1 MLENVPSAIGHA
13 LSSIRPGL
21 GKLTTANPELTAP
34 ETLRITSDAFA
45 HEGAM
50 PVRYTEDGAKVSPP
64 LRFDEVPA
72 EARSLALVVEDADSP
87 TPAPLCHALVWAI
100 EGRDGGFHEAALDV
114 DTMPVARRGASFGK
128 NSFLRSGWLP
138 PDPPRGHGV
147 HRYCFQLFALDIV
160 PELEEGSGRGALVKA
175 LAGHVIAKGL
185 LIGTYERAG

>member
-1 MLENVPSAIGHA
+1 MLENVPSAIGQA

-21 GKLTTANPELTAP
+21 GKLTTAGVAAP

-45 HEGAM
+45 HEGAI
-50 PVRYTEDGAKVSPP
+50 PARHTADGAGVSPP
-64 LRFDEVPA
+64 LRFSGVPA
-72 EARSLALVVEDADSP
+72 AVRSLVLVVEDADSP
-87 TPAPLCHALVWAI
+87 TPAPLCHALAWAI

-114 DTMPVARRGASFGK
+114 EAMPLARRGALFGK
-128 NSFLRSGWLP
+128 NSLLRSGWLP
-138 PDPPRGHGV
+138 PDPPRGHGA
-147 HRYCFQLFALDIV
+147 HRYCFQLFALDAV